1 MSRRRRGGV
10 PRRQNQARDDMI
22 DHEDSWWAK
31 VGPVSTAGPAA
42 ADARPASSTAA
53 ATKSSRPA
61 PTATAE
67 GCAAATLHNLT
78 TDVTSRNLS
87 LYISQIQISS

>member
-1 MSRRRRGGV
+1 
-10 PRRQNQARDDMI
+10 MI
-22 DHEDSWWAK
+22 DYGDSWWAK

-78 TDVTSRNLS
+78 TDVTQFKKSVVIYQPDTNIVIMANCLV
-87 LYISQIQISS
+87 